1 MVSSALRTSDST
13 PTRRCIREVWCSD
26 DIVCEFVVRMLTCT
40 LFRDGLPDDN
50 TLATHTIPV
59 LTVNEDAFGRF
70 NRGLDGDGRCD
81 SERVH
86 GGWQTVSV

>member
-1 MVSSALRTSDST
+1 MVSSALRTSDFT

-26 DIVCEFVVRMLTCT
+26 DVVCEFVVIILMYAS
-40 LFRDGLPDDN
+40 FRIGLPDCN

-59 LTVNEDAFGRF
+59 LTVNKDAFGRF

-81 SERVH
+81 NERVH
-86 GGWQTVSV
+86 GGRR